1 MKLPDLVEMAARN
14 LRNAR
19 LRNGLTTAG
28 IGVGIASLV
37 AMLSLGVGLQE
48 LAGRRLSRSGLFNT
62 VVVSPWAD
70 SRQMAREGGP
80 PGAGG
85 PAGAGGPMG
94 QRPPEGPPALLDET
108 ARRAIEKLPGV
119 VEALPEIRFVGE
131 LRLEGKSYIVPAGG
145 LPASARD
152 DEAFDTLQGQFFSG
166 PQAAEAVVKLDFARE
181 WNEARPTSILGKEL
195 VLRYAERQALTPE
208 EEPGTTNSGSESA
221 DTQYGFTVVRR
232 EQPLRVVGII
242 DADPY
247 GGMRAVSRARVFLPI
262 GLVENLNIMQPTDL
276 RSMVQSADGQKTY
289 PSLMTRVADPAR
301 VSEVESAIKQMG
313 FRTYSILD
321 AAQSLQRF
329 FVILDL
335 LLGIFGSMA
344 LAVASLGIVNT
355 LVMAVL
361 ERRREI
367 GILKALGA
375 SDRDVKRLF
384 FVEAG
389 AMGLAGGAV
398 GVAFGWLISV
408 AINWGTAFY
417 LSRRDFPP
425 ETVSAI
431 PLWLVGAALAFSVA
445 VSLVAGMYPAGRAA
459 RLDPVQAIR
468 YE

>member
-1 MKLPDLVEMAARN
+1 
-14 LRNAR
+14 
-19 LRNGLTTAG
+19 
-28 IGVGIASLV
+28 
-37 AMLSLGVGLQE
+37 MLSLGVGLE
-48 LAGRRLSRSGLFNT
+48 DLAGRRLSRSGLFNT
-62 VVVSPWAD
+62 IVVSPWSD
-70 SRQMAREGGP
+70 SRQMARDGGP
-80 PGAGG
+80 VGR
-85 PAGAGGPMG
+85 
-94 QRPPEGPPALLDET
+94 RPPEGPPALLDET
-108 ARRAIEKLPGV
+108 ARRAIEQLPGV
-119 VEALPEIRFVGE
+119 VEALPEIRFVSE
-131 LRLEGKSYIVPAGG
+131 LRLEGKSYIVAAGG
-145 LPASARD
+145 LPASARE

-166 PQAAEAVVKLDFARE
+166 PQASEAVVKLGFARE
-181 WNEARPTSILGKEL
+181 WNEASPASIVGKQL
-195 VLRYAERQALTPE
+195 VLRYAERQTLPPE
-208 EEPGTTNSGSESA
+208 EEPNATA
-221 DTQYGFTVVRR
+221 VDTGDSSSSDAEYGFTVVRR

-247 GGMRAVSRARVFLPI
+247 GGMRSVSRARVFLPL
-262 GLVENLNIMQPTDL
+262 GLVEHLNIMQPTDL
-276 RSMVQSADGQKTY
+276 RSAVQSTDGQKVF

-301 VSEVESAIKQMG
+301 VAEVEGAIQQMG

-398 GVAFGWLISV
+398 GVAFGGLISA

-417 LSRRDFPP
+417 LRQREFPP

-431 PLWLVGAALAFSVA
+431 PLWLVAAAIVFSVA
-445 VSLVAGMYPAGRAA
+445 VSLIAGMYPAGRAA

>member
-1 MKLPDLVEMAARN
+1 
-14 LRNAR
+14 
-19 LRNGLTTAG
+19 
-28 IGVGIASLV
+28 
-37 AMLSLGVGLQE
+37 
-48 LAGRRLSRSGLFNT
+48 
-62 VVVSPWAD
+62 
-70 SRQMAREGGP
+70 
-80 PGAGG
+80 
-85 PAGAGGPMG
+85 
-94 QRPPEGPPALLDET
+94 
-108 ARRAIEKLPGV
+108 
-119 VEALPEIRFVGE
+119 VEA
-131 LRLEGKSYIVPAGG
+131 S
-145 LPASARD
+145 PASI
-152 DEAFDTLQGQFFSG
+152 
-166 PQAAEAVVKLDFARE
+166 V
-181 WNEARPTSILGKEL
+181 GKQL
-195 VLRYAERQALTPE
+195 VLRYAERQTLPPE
-208 EEPGTTNSGSESA
+208 EEPNATA
-221 DTQYGFTVVRR
+221 VDTGDSSSSDAEYGFTVVRR

-247 GGMRAVSRARVFLPI
+247 GGMRSVSRARVFLPL
-262 GLVENLNIMQPTDL
+262 GLVEHLNIMQPTDL
-276 RSMVQSADGQKTY
+276 RSAVQSTDGQKVF

-301 VSEVESAIKQMG
+301 VAEVEGAIQQMG

-398 GVAFGWLISV
+398 GVAFGGLISA

-417 LSRRDFPP
+417 LRQREFPP

-431 PLWLVGAALAFSVA
+431 PLWLVAAAIVFSVA
-445 VSLVAGMYPAGRAA
+445 VSLIAGMYPAGRAA

>member
-37 AMLSLGVGLQE
+37 AMLSLGVGLQD

-62 VVVSPWAD
+62 VIVSPWSD
-70 SRQMAREGGP
+70 SRQMARDGGP
-80 PGAGG
+80 
-85 PAGAGGPMG
+85 GGPMG

-119 VEALPEIRFVGE
+119 VESLPEIRFVSE
-131 LRLEGKSYIVPAGG
+131 LRLDGKSYIVPAGG

-181 WNEARPTSILGKEL
+181 WNEASPTSILGKQL
-195 VLRYAERQALTPE
+195 VLRYAERQPLAPE
-208 EEPGTTNSGSESA
+208 EEQNPAGGGDDSSSPEG
-221 DTQYGFTVVRR
+221 QYGFTVVRR

-247 GGMRAVSRARVFLPI
+247 GGMRSVSRARVFLPI

-276 RSMVQSADGQKTY
+276 RSAVQSEGSQKTY
-289 PSLMTRVADPAR
+289 ASLMTRVADPAR

-375 SDRDVKRLF
+375 SDRDVKWLF
-384 FVEAG
+384 FAEAG

-398 GVAFGWLISV
+398 GVAFGWLISA

-417 LSRRDFPP
+417 LRQRDFPP

-431 PLWLVGAALAFSVA
+431 PLWLVAAAIAFSVA